1 MHVDFVVF
9 LLNLEF
15 FLELD
20 DGSEILIS
28 IKLLDPYAIENQK
41 SVCVFIR
48 VFFSRRFTKRV
59 YVSLP
64 NEEVSTGFHDFL

>member
-48 VFFSRRFTKRV
+48 VFFF
-59 YVSLP
+59 
-64 NEEVSTGFHDFL
+64 

>member
-15 FLELD
+15 CFLELD

-48 VFFSRRFTKRV
+48 VFFF
-59 YVSLP
+59 
-64 NEEVSTGFHDFL
+64 